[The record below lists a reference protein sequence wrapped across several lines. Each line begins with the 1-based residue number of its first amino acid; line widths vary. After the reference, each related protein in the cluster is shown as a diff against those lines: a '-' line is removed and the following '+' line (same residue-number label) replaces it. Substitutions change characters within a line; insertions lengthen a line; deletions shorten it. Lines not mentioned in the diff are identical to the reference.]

1 MTEKLEPPIV
11 GAALTTAT
19 LAIHR
24 DWIFEKQR
32 DLEIQDFFSS
42 ATLDGDWR
50 AVAGEVRRLLD
61 GYTGRLG
68 MHGPFWGFT
77 IGSQDPLIRAVV
89 TKRLL
94 QGLDACEAIG
104 ATQMVI
110 HSPFTTWDYNNLDIN
125 PGARDALTERVHQ
138 TLKDVVQR
146 AEGIGC
152 ELVIE
157 NIEDKDPAARVLLA
171 KSFNSAAVK
180 VSIDTGHAH
189 YAHGSTGA
197 PPVDYYVEAAGEELA
212 HVHIQ
217 DADGY
222 SDRHW
227 LPGDGTVNWSAVFRA
242 LGRLS
247 TKPRLLI
254 EVKDQI
260 NIRRGAAHL
269 EALGLAQ

>member
-1 MTEKLEPPIV
+1 MTATSELPIV

-19 LAIHR
+19 LAVHR
-24 DWIFEKQR
+24 DWILEKQR

-68 MHGPFWGFT
+68 LHGPFWGFK
-77 IGSQDPLIRAVV
+77 IDSQDPLIRAVV

-125 PGARDALTERVHQ
+125 PGSRDALAERVHQ
-138 TLKDVVQR
+138 TLGDVVKR
-146 AEGIGC
+146 AENIGC

-157 NIEDKDPAARVLLA
+157 NIEDKDPKARVLLA
-171 KSFNSAAVK
+171 RSFNSAAVR

-197 PPVDYYVEAAGEELA
+197 PPVDYYVEAAGEDLA

-254 EVKDQI
+254 EVKDQA

-269 EALGLAQ
+269 ESLGLAQ

>member
-1 MTEKLEPPIV
+1 MELPVV
-11 GAALTTAT
+11 GAALTTKT

-24 DWIFEKQR
+24 DWILEKQR

-42 ATLDGDWR
+42 ETLDGDWR
-50 AVAGEVRRLLD
+50 AVADDVRRLLD

-68 MHGPFWGFT
+68 MHGPFWGFK
-77 IGSQDPLIRAVV
+77 IDSQDPLIRAVV

-125 PGARDALTERVHQ
+125 PGSREALAERVHQ
-138 TLKDVVQR
+138 TLRDVVQR

-157 NIEDKDPAARVLLA
+157 NIEDIDPMARVLLA
-171 KSFNSAAVK
+171 RSFNSVAVR

-189 YAHGSTGA
+189 YAHVSTGA
-197 PPVDYYVEAAGEELA
+197 PPVDYYVDAAGADLA

-227 LPGDGTVNWSAVFRA
+227 LPGDGTVNWMAVFRA

-247 TKPRLLI
+247 QRPRLLI
-254 EVKDQI
+254 EVKDQL

-269 EALGLAQ
+269 EALGIAG

>member
-1 MTEKLEPPIV
+1 MTEKFELPIV

-24 DWIFEKQR
+24 DWIIEKQR
-32 DLEIQDFFSS
+32 DLEIQDFFNA

-50 AVAGEVRRLLD
+50 AVADEVRRLLD
-61 GYTGRLG
+61 GYSGRLG

-77 IGSQDPLIRAVV
+77 IASQDPLIRAVV

-125 PGARDALTERVHQ
+125 PGSRDALAERVHL
-138 TLKDVVQR
+138 TLGDVVRR

-157 NIEDKDPAARVLLA
+157 NIEDKDPKARVLLA
-171 KSFNSAAVK
+171 QSFKSVAVR

-242 LGRLS
+242 LGRLAC
-247 TKPRLLI
+247 KPRLLI
-254 EVKDQI
+254 EVKDQL